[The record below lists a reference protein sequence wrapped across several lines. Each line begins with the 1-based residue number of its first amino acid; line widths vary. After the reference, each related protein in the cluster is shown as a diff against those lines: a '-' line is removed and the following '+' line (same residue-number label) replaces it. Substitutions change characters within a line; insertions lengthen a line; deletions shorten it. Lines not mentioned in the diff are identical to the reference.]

1 MAINIR
7 KAKSQTA
14 FTLLEIKSYNKETSK
29 NDILDIFTTFFVN
42 RGSFYLTFLVCADAH
57 VLEYPML
64 HTNFEGH
71 RPFGSREKELFMF
84 LPYMGM
90 AAILVM

>member
-42 RGSFYLTFLVCADAH
+42 RGSFYLMFLVCTDAH

-64 HTNFEGH
+64 HTNFQRKRIVHVFTIYGH
-71 RPFGSREKELFMF
+71 GGHL
-84 LPYMGM
+84 GHVTWT
-90 AAILVM
+90 I